1 MTAIKNDKPNRSVF
15 FDLLKATAII
25 TVVLYHFELMQYGY
39 LGVDVF
45 LVVAGYL
52 TGKSIRRSR
61 EKGEFGYFGFLIKR
75 VIRLLP
81 LLLIAAAVC
90 LLVGCFLMLPDDYE
104 NLAESVIATNFFS
117 NNILQCITTKN
128 YWDVVNNYKPL
139 MHTWYLGVLFEA
151 YIIIALVPSIGYK
164 VLKRK
169 ESGDKIIAAVLT
181 GISIISL
188 VLYLLPRF
196 SQAYRF
202 YMIPFRLYE
211 VGFGCAIAFFGIEKN
226 RIKHK
231 GIAFIVMTAMFAAL
245 FLMMV
250 PSIPIG
256 DSIRLLAVVFSTC
269 GLIILYQCSDPS
281 LLDYR
286 ITRYIA
292 YIGKASLSI
301 YIWHQIVIAFFRYSI
316 AAKPTA
322 LQYVGIFAFVGLLS
336 AVSYR
341 MIEKQDFSP
350 QRNKRKYIPVIG
362 MAVMLAVTTAFS
374 GLIYL
379 RSGVI
384 RDVPELE
391 ISKINVQR
399 GMHKKYNDA
408 VYQMQVPFSDGDE
421 TKILVIGDSFA
432 RDWVNILKESDL
444 ENIDISYY
452 YYTQTS
458 NILDCAD
465 LIEQADIIFFSTFS
479 DYETLPAALETR
491 FNEKEIY
498 VVGVKNFGESNGI
511 IYKNRG
517 RADYADQTVRISDE
531 YIVRNERQKK
541 QFGDRFIDMLAPV
554 LTDDGSIIVFT
565 PDCRF
570 ISQDCRHLTHAGA
583 VFYSQK
589 LDLSWITDYG
599 RD

>member
-1 MTAIKNDKPNRSVF
+1 MNIGTNEKTNRSVF
-15 FDLLKATAII
+15 FDLLKAAAIMA
-25 TVVLYHFELMQYGY
+25 VVLYHFELMQYGY

-45 LVVAGYL
+45 LVIAGYL
-52 TGKSIRRSR
+52 TGKSIQRSR
-61 EKGEFGYFGFLIKR
+61 EKEDFGYFGFLLKR
-75 VIRLLP
+75 VVRLLP
-81 LLLIAAAVC
+81 LLLIATTVC
-90 LLVGCFLMLPDDYE
+90 LLIGGFLMLPDDYE
-104 NLAESVIATNFFS
+104 NLAESVIATNLFS

-151 YIIIALVPSIGYK
+151 YIVVAFVPFIGYK
-164 VLKRK
+164 AIKRK
-169 ESGDKIIAAVLT
+169 ESKDKIIAAVLA
-181 GISIISL
+181 GISIVSL

-211 VGFGCAIAFFGIEKN
+211 VGFGCTIAFFRFRKNSAKHNWIIYIIMTVLFAGPCLMTIPGIPVN
-226 RIKHK
+226 
-231 GIAFIVMTAMFAAL
+231 
-245 FLMMV
+245 
-250 PSIPIG
+250 
-256 DSIRLLAVVFSTC
+256 DSVRLLMVVLSTC
-269 GLIILYQCSDPS
+269 GLIILYRCTDPS
-281 LLDYR
+281 LLDCR
-286 ITRYIA
+286 ITRGIA

-316 AAKPTA
+316 AAKPTV
-322 LQYVGIFAFVGLLS
+322 LQYIVIFAVVGILS
-336 AVSYR
+336 ALSYCL
-341 MIEKQDFSP
+341 IEKQDFFL
-350 QRNKRKYIPVIG
+350 QRSKRKYVSAACIIS
-362 MAVMLAVTTAFS
+362 LFIITTAVS

-391 ISKINVQR
+391 ISKDTAQK

-408 VYQMQVPFSDGDE
+408 VYEMQIPFSGGDK

-444 ENIDISYY
+444 DDIDISYY

-458 NILDCAD
+458 NKLDCWD
-465 LIEQADIIFFSTFS
+465 LIEQAGIIFFSTFS
-479 DYETLPAALETR
+479 DFETIPAALETR
-491 FNEKEIY
+491 YAHGDVY

-517 RADYADQTVRISDE
+517 KPGYADQTVKISDE
-531 YIVRNERQKK
+531 YLVRNERQKR
-541 QFGDRFIDMLAPV
+541 QYGDRYIDMLAPV

-583 VFYSQK
+583 VFYSQN
-589 LDLSWITDYG
+589 LDLGWIKNQG
-599 RD
+599 